1 MSTAV
6 ENVASSSPDVSLS
19 SAVRAALAELL
30 AGQKTLK
37 LATAGGPVSPWITGT
52 YFAESNPFTLHFT
65 LEKAGKGMANVTANP
80 RVAVAVDTNNPFAIF
95 AQGEGTARILT
106 GAASE
111 AQLAALRKKIPEI
124 EPLLAGQLHVMAVD
138 IKRWLV
144 TSFPQGWF
152 PAKALVP

>member
-6 ENVASSSPDVSLS
+6 NDVSSSAP
-19 SAVRAALAELL
+19 VRAALAELL
-30 AGQKTLK
+30 ASQKTLK
-37 LATAGGPVSPWITGT
+37 LATSGGLVSPWITGT
-52 YFAESNPFTLHFT
+52 YFSETNPFTLHFT
-65 LEKAGKGMANVTANP
+65 LEKAGKGMANVAANP

-95 AQGEGTARILT
+95 AQGEGKARILT
-106 GAASE
+106 GAPAD

-138 IKRWLV
+138 IQRWLV

-152 PAKALVP
+152 PAKVLVP